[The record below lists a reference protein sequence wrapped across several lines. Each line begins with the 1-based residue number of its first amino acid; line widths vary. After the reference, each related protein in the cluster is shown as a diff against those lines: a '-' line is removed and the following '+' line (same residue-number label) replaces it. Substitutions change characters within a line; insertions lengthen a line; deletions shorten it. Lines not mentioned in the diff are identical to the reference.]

1 MVKAERSSQNIR
13 CRKKK
18 GKKKKNVDILD
29 IPNFLL
35 NIPYGILTPYVS
47 ESRETFF
54 NQKIHLALQ
63 ASGG

>member
-18 GKKKKNVDILD
+18 EKRKKNIDIPD

-35 NIPYGILTPYVS
+35 DLPYGILTPYVS
-47 ESRETFF
+47 DSFRV
-54 NQKIHLALQ
+54 AV
-63 ASGG
+63 